1 VRPPRT
7 PATRGGRLVPD
18 APGDLVVGV
27 DVGGT
32 FTDIVAIDEV
42 TGDVRVGKVP
52 STRRNEAEG
61 FLHGVASV
69 VGDGDAGR
77 ADLGRVAAIVHGTTV
92 GTNALLERRGA
103 RTGVI
108 ATAGFADVLEMRR
121 RDRPRTWG
129 LWGDFEPVAPRDLR
143 VGVAERTLADGTVH
157 TTVDPADV
165 VAAAHELLD
174 RGAVAVAV
182 SFLHSYADDAN
193 EAAAAAALRAMW
205 PNDAVSVSSEI
216 LPEIREFE
224 RTSTTVLN
232 AYLQPVVGSYLARL
246 ERDLAA
252 AGFAGEFL
260 IVASNGGVMTVESA
274 RRFPVRTALSG
285 PAAGVIAAAAIADAA
300 DVRDV
305 ITGDVGGTS
314 FDVAV
319 VADARPV
326 LSAQT
331 TIDFGLTIRSP
342 MIEISTIGAGG
353 GSIAWVDRSGLLQI
367 GPGSAGGVPGPA
379 CYLMGNDR
387 PTVTDAAVALGR
399 INPER
404 PIGGRAGLDV
414 DAARTA
420 IEIHVAKPLDLGV
433 DDAAAAV
440 LTVATSRMAGA
451 LRLVSV
457 ERGHDPS
464 RFWLMPFGGGGG
476 LNCCELVDDV
486 GLAGALVPR
495 HPGVI
500 SALGCVIADM
510 RHDLVRTVQHDLA
523 SLDAEALRATLA
535 AAEREGRDRLATAG
549 MVFDG
554 IDVRH
559 ELDMSY
565 AGQSH
570 AIATPLVDDAGRPLD
585 VAAVDDAAVAAC
597 FERSYVAAYGRLLDG
612 LAVTIG
618 TVRTSVSGLRP
629 SVDLGALGRPT
640 SSGPAVV
647 GSRDVRF
654 GGEWVAADVVD
665 RAALAPG
672 DVVDGPAVLEQL
684 DATTVLPPGWRAVV
698 DDLGNLR
705 VARRA

>member
-1 VRPPRT
+1 MAERNE
-7 PATRGGRLVPD
+7 PAGEV
-18 APGDLVVGV
+18 VVGV

-32 FTDIVAIDEV
+32 FTDVVAIDDRS
-42 TGDVRVGKVP
+42 GDVRVGKVA
-52 STRRNEAEG
+52 STRSNEASG
-61 FLHGVASV
+61 FL
-69 VGDGDAGR
+69 DGLQSTAGPL
-77 ADLGRVAAIVHGTTV
+77 DQVAAIVHGTTV

-103 RTGVI
+103 VTAVI
-108 ATAGFADVLEMRR
+108 ATEGFADVLEMRR

-129 LWGDFEPVAPRDLR
+129 LWGDFEPVSPRNLR
-143 VGVAERTLADGTVH
+143 VGVSERTLADGTRH
-157 TTVDPADV
+157 TVVDVDQV
-165 VAAAHELLD
+165 TKAAEELLAG
-174 RGAVAVAV
+174 GAVAVAV
-182 SFLHSYADDAN
+182 TFLHSYANPAN
-193 EAAAAAALRAMW
+193 EQEAAAAVRALW
-205 PNDAVSVSSEI
+205 PNDSVSVSSEI

-232 AYLQPVVGSYLARL
+232 AYLQPVVGGYLAKL
-246 ERDLAA
+246 EEQLAS
-252 AGFAGEFL
+252 AGFVGEFL

-285 PAAGVIAAAAIADAA
+285 PAAGVIAAAAIAKEAG
-300 DVRDV
+300 VTDV

-319 VADARPV
+319 IAGGQAV
-326 LSAQT
+326 LAAQT

-367 GPGSAGGVPGPA
+367 GPESAGGVPGPA
-379 CYLMGNDR
+379 CYQMGNDR

-399 INPER
+399 INPDR
-404 PIGGRAGLDV
+404 PIGGRSGLDV

-420 IEIHVAKPLDLGV
+420 IEIHVAVPLDITV
-433 DDAAAAV
+433 DAAAAAI

-464 RFWLMPFGGGGG
+464 KFWLMPFGGGGG
-476 LNCCELVDDV
+476 LNCCELVADV

-510 RHDLVRTVQHDLA
+510 RHDMVRTVRHDLA
-523 SLDAEALRATLA
+523 TLDEAGLRKALTR
-535 AAEREGRDRLATAG
+535 AEREGRDRLDSAG
-549 MVFDG
+549 VAFDEVT
-554 IDVRH
+554 VRH

-570 AIATPLVDDAGRPLD
+570 TVATPLLDGSGEPLGAERVDRTVVLE
-585 VAAVDDAAVAAC
+585 C
-597 FERSYVAAYGRLLDG
+597 FERAYTTMYGRLLAG
-612 LAVTIG
+612 LAVSIA
-618 TVRTSVSGLRP
+618 TVRTAVSGVRP
-629 SVDLGALGRPT
+629 SVDLRSLGRPT
-640 SSGPAVV
+640 SSGPVV
-647 GSRDVRF
+647 MGSRPVYFDGAWTETEVI
-654 GGEWVAADVVD
+654 E

-672 DVVDGPAVLEQL
+672 DVVVGPAILEQL
-684 DATTVLPPGWRAVV
+684 DATTVLPPGWSATV

-705 VARRA
+705 VARPGRSGPR